1 MHSLLD
7 MASSK
12 IFLDELL
19 TEMVTFHSNA
29 KSPEGISLIRLEF
42 ILAVQNS
49 PVDWLCFIVGFFF
62 PPTLG
67 INIEQ

>member
-1 MHSLLD
+1 

-19 TEMVTFHSNA
+19 SEMVTFHRNA

-49 PVDWLCFIVGFFF
+49 PVDWLCFI
-62 PPTLG
+62 
-67 INIEQ
+67 